1 MGKFL
6 LGILTGVA
14 GLAVAAIIS
23 ERIDDHQGKISFSDE
38 DSEPGV
44 EETGENSKVEGTG
57 NSESP
62 EEKMHASVLGQ
73 GIGFIFKGVK

>member
-38 DSEPGV
+38 DSEPDV
-44 EETGENSKVEGTG
+44 EETGENS
-57 NSESP
+57 
-62 EEKMHASVLGQ
+62 
-73 GIGFIFKGVK
+73 

>member
-23 ERIDDHQGKISFSDE
+23 ERIDDHKGKISFSDE
-38 DSEPGV
+38 DSEPDV
-44 EETGENSKVEGTG
+44 EETEENSKVEGTG

-73 GIGFIFKGVK
+73 GIGSIFKGVK

>member
-14 GLAVAAIIS
+14 GLAVAVIIS
-23 ERIDDHQGKISFSDE
+23 ERIDEHQGKISFSDE
-38 DSEPGV
+38 NSEPDL
-44 EETGENSKVEGTG
+44 EETDDNSKVEGT
-57 NSESP
+57 ESP
-62 EEKMHASVLGQ
+62 EEKMHTSVLGE